1 MKKKLLTHKQAVIRM
16 LKNPEVKA
24 EVERLNKEEF
34 VILDETLEERRA
46 AGLSQAEVTRRVGV

>member
-24 EVERLNKEEF
+24 EVERLNREEF
-34 VILDETLEERRA
+34 AIFDETLQECRD
-46 AGLSQAEVTRRVGV
+46 AGLSQAEVTGRMGV

>member
-16 LKNPEVKA
+16 LKNPEVKS

-34 VILDETLEERRA
+34 AIFEETLQEPRD
-46 AGLSQAEVTRRVGV
+46 AGLSQAEMTGRMGV